1 MKPVLIGIS
10 TPLKRAVRQAFGIL
24 LNRFTAPDGAV
35 EAHLVESIR
44 RAPVRSEPAPHIFV
58 EDAFPEAYYR
68 DIISGLSAVSHVL
81 TPQVHTGDPK
91 AFFGSYAQRLESH
104 VPRDL
109 IRMNLG
115 AALFWNGLFNILSGA
130 PVFAAFKAKFIAGF
144 RARFGEA
151 AERPGFREGMR
162 PNMLLTK
169 HLPDYYLGPHTDRF
183 EKVITCVFNCPERA
197 GLEHLGTAIYE
208 PKEAGFTCRGSAHH
222 DPARFHV
229 KGKVPFAQNSAL
241 IFFRDDRLFHGVER
255 LTKDELGGSER
266 PNIQF
271 NLWES

>member
-1 MKPVLIGIS
+1 MKSVLS
-10 TPLKRAVRQAFGIL
+10 RFSAPFKRAVRQAFGVL
-24 LNRFTAPDGAV
+24 LDRFTVPEGTV

-44 RAPVRSEPAPHIFV
+44 GADIRLGPAPHLFV
-58 EDAFPEAYYR
+58 EDVFPEAYYR
-68 DIISGLSAVSHVL
+68 DVMSGLSAVSNVL
-81 TPQVHTGDPK
+81 RPQVHTGDPK

-109 IRMNLG
+109 IRMNVG
-115 AALFWNGLFNILSGA
+115 AALFWNGLFKILSGE
-130 PVFAAFKAKFIAGF
+130 PVFAAFKAKFDAGF
-144 RARFGEA
+144 RARFGDA
-151 AERPGFREGMR
+151 AERPGFREGLR

-197 GLEHLGTAIYE
+197 GLERLGTTLYE
-208 PKEAGFTCRGSAHH
+208 PKETGFTCRGSAHH

-255 LTKDELGGSER
+255 LTKEELGGSER

-271 NLWES
+271 NLWEP